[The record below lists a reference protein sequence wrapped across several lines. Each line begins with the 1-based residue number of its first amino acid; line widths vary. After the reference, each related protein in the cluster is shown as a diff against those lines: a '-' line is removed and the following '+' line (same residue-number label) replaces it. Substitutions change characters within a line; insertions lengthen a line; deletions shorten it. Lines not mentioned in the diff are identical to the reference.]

1 MKKLILASLIAS
13 ALAGTSAAFAEEKS
27 PHTLTG
33 NVGFVNDYRFRGISQ
48 TFLQPAIQGGFDYS
62 HASGFYAGTWGSN
75 VYGGSNGSG
84 LGVDYNNGSMEW
96 DFYGG
101 YKWDLG
107 PVGMDFGVLQYQY
120 PGAKW
125 TNPQR
130 TSFNN
135 TELYLGGTWKWFT
148 LKYSSAL
155 TDYFG
160 VNKDTMV
167 IAGVPNCGVTSSGAA
182 SATCAPNNGKGSKG
196 SSYVD
201 LSGNFELG
209 GGFNL
214 VAHVGKVSVKNYS
227 LFNYTDY
234 KIGVTKEMAGLTW
247 GLAYIDSN
255 AKADV
260 YRTVKLEGGG
270 NNVVK
275 DTSKGTAILSVSKT
289 F

>member
-13 ALAGTSAAFAEEKS
+13 AFAGTTTAFAEEKS

-33 NVGFVNDYRFRGISQ
+33 NVGIVNDYRFRGISQ
-48 TFLQPAIQGGFDYS
+48 TFAQPAIQGGFDYS
-62 HASGFYAGTWGSN
+62 HASGIYLGTWASN

-107 PVGMDFGVLQYQY
+107 PVALDAGVLRYQY

-125 TNPQR
+125 TNVQR

-135 TELYLGGTWKWFT
+135 TEVYMGGTWKWFT

-160 VNKDTMV
+160 TNQQTVGG
-167 IAGVPNCGVTSSGAA
+167 ACGVLANGTA
-182 SATCAPNNGKGSKG
+182 STVCAPARAGGSKG
-196 SSYVD
+196 SNYWD
-201 LSGNFELG
+201 LSGNFELPM
-209 GGFNL
+209 GFNL
-214 VAHVGKVSVKNYS
+214 VAHVGKVQVKNYS

-234 KIGVTKEMAGLTW
+234 KIGVTKEIAGLTW

-260 YRTVKLEGGG
+260 YRTVKAEGGG

-275 DTSKGTAILSVSKT
+275 DMSKGTAVLSVSKT